1 MVNVQNI
8 FLLNIMEYLAINNVY
23 CFQKKKYKIINDKG
37 APILNLILI
46 NNYNYFNC
54 SI

>member
-1 MVNVQNI
+1 
-8 FLLNIMEYLAINNVY
+8 MEYSAINNVY

-46 NNYNYFNC
+46 NKLSRF
-54 SI
+54 